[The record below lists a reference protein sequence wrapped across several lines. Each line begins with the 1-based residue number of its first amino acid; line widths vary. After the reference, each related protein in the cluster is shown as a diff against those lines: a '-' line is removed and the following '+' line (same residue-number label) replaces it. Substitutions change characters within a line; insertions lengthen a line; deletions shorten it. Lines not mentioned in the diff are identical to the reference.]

1 MGSFAYS
8 PIYFYLK
15 KEEGK
20 VTEVSIIDIPAK
32 FNDFIGKIREYSGL
46 KLDNIDVVPR
56 LQVKYHFQLTDLDD
70 DFEIDQDLK
79 EQAEEDA
86 KKAIE
91 DQQKAKI
98 AAEGVTQSK

>member
-32 FNDFIGKIREYSGL
+32 FKDFIGKIREYSGL

-86 KKAIE
+86 KKVIE
-91 DQQKAKI
+91 DRQKAKI